1 MRSRLSKRAVTK
13 RDQAIV
19 YYSSVSESGLGIGVV
34 IVSYS
39 VTRMTPGTG
48 SSITST
54 IVSSTIGC
62 RCLGVSFGACF
73 NAFFDVT
80 LAAGLRDFFLG
91 AARLTAF
98 LRPGLAFLPFTAFFL
113 RVALR
118 FFALAMAV
126 SCEVS
131 AG

>member
-1 MRSRLSKRAVTK
+1 MRSRPSKPAPPK
-13 RDQAIV
+13 RDQAVV
-19 YYSSVSESGLGIGVV
+19 YCSSVSESGLGLVAV
-34 IVSYS
+34 IVSDS

-54 IVSSTIGC
+54 IVSSTIGF
-62 RCLGVSFGACF
+62 RCLGAFFGAF
-73 NAFFDVT
+73 FKVFFDVT
-80 LAAGLRDFFLG
+80 LAAGLRVFFLG

-98 LRPGLAFLPFTAFFL
+98 LRAGLAFLPFTAFL